1 MRLKYQGWSILPHV
15 LTHLWTKQKI
25 VKVLASISKALKP
38 RTRCTSKLWAV
49 EFVNEYRSLI
59 SNATNISSIQ
69 ALVKQRKL
77 ALDGQDKDTSV
88 FKYIS
93 KLEKCILQLV
103 KQKREP

>member
-1 MRLKYQGWSILPHV
+1 M
-15 LTHLWTKQKI
+15 
-25 VKVLASISKALKP
+25 KP
-38 RTRCTSKLWAV
+38 KTRCTFKLWAV

-59 SNATNISSIQ
+59 SNATNIPSIQ

-103 KQKREP
+103 KQKREPQLQQLENPPPPTTTYAIIPTETSFLMTKNL